1 MKAGVFE
8 RYGLLPTKT
17 KKKKKRTK
25 KEKQIKKSEKL
36 ERVAVMK

>member
-17 KKKKKRTK
+17 KKKKRTK
-25 KEKQIKKSEKL
+25 KEKKIKKSET
-36 ERVAVMK
+36 